1 MGGPWPGRP
10 SRLHHGPRSPGP
22 QVPLLRTP
30 RNLVSFDLPGPSAMQ
45 SYWVFVAGDTLVR
58 GLQDRGQGWDWGLWL
73 LLNPPW
79 ISVDDPAPRPCP
91 VPASQ
96 VPTLPEYV
104 SVTGHLT

>member
-1 MGGPWPGRP
+1 MGGPRPGWP

-30 RNLVSFDLPGPSAMQ
+30 QNPVSFDLPAPSATQ
-45 SYWVFVAGDTLVR
+45 SCWVFVAGDTLVR

-79 ISVDDPAPRPCP
+79 ISADGP
-91 VPASQ
+91 
-96 VPTLPEYV
+96 PTLPGP
-104 SVTGHLT
+104 SLPGTNAA